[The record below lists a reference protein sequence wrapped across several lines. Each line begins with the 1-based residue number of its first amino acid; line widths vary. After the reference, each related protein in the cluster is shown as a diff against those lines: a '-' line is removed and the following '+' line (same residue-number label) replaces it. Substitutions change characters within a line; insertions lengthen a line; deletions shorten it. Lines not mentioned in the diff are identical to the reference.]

1 MAPAFRQRRTASRS
15 RRSSSGLLRSARA
28 ASSNTRTSSRSGSA
42 CSSATDGRTAMVET
56 IAHLLLKTGL
66 DNYVATHEWVW
77 PVCEILHFFG
87 MAAII
92 GTVGLV
98 DARMLGLGKGIP
110 IASLERFVP
119 IGVVGLLLNMITGF
133 IFVAGNPVGGPQE
146 YLTNL
151 AFLIKMSLIAIAGVN
166 LLVFYAF
173 GIARAANATAPDG
186 SAPVSAK
193 VVAAVSL
200 IAWFGVIFF
209 GRFIMYND
217 TLLNAWGL

>member
-1 MAPAFRQRRTASRS
+1 MF
-15 RRSSSGLLRSARA
+15 
-28 ASSNTRTSSRSGSA
+28 
-42 CSSATDGRTAMVET
+42 
-56 IAHLLLKTGL
+56 
-66 DNYVATHEWVW
+66 
-77 PVCEILHFFG
+77 
-87 MAAII
+87 AII

-98 DARMLGLGKGIP
+98 DVRMLGVGKGIP

-119 IGVVGLLLNMITGF
+119 IGVVGLALNVVTGF

-151 AFLIKMSLIAIAGVN
+151 AFLIKMSLIALAGVN
-166 LLVFYAF
+166 LLAFYAF

-186 SAPVSAK
+186 TAPLSAK
-193 VVAAVSL
+193 LVGAVSL
-200 IAWFGVIFF
+200 LLWFGVIYF

>member
-1 MAPAFRQRRTASRS
+1 
-15 RRSSSGLLRSARA
+15 
-28 ASSNTRTSSRSGSA
+28 
-42 CSSATDGRTAMVET
+42 MVET
-56 IAHLLLKTGL
+56 IAHLMLKTGL
-66 DNYVATHEWVW
+66 DNYVATHDWVW

-98 DARMLGLGKGIP
+98 DARMLGIGKGIP

-119 IGVVGLLLNMITGF
+119 IGVLGLLLNMITGF

-166 LLVFYAF
+166 LLVFYAL
-173 GIARAANATAPDG
+173 GIATRRERDRARRLRAAQRKNGGGRVAGRLVRRDLLR
-186 SAPVSAK
+186 PVHH
-193 VVAAVSL
+193 VQRHAAERS
-200 IAWFGVIFF
+200 G
-209 GRFIMYND
+209 
-217 TLLNAWGL
+217 TLA